1 MEQFSAVPV
10 RDSCPPHLCELGA
23 SRLMVKLPVQTKRL
37 GRTERMVLRRV
48 RIGDELGASR
58 MFEPS

>member
-1 MEQFSAVPV
+1 MEQFSAIPV
-10 RDSCPPHLCELGA
+10 RNSCPRCLYELSA
-23 SRLMVKLPVQTKRL
+23 SNLTVKLPVQTKRL
-37 GRTERMVLRRV
+37 GRTERMALRRV